1 MINALE
7 EVVRQMYADLREKQG
22 ANACACSQCQDDV
35 VTLVLNHARPRYV
48 TAGRVL
54 GAALTRVHLNE
65 EGARAELTVLILEA
79 MRTVR
84 GNPQH

>member
-7 EVVRQMYADLREKQG
+7 EVVRKMYADLRSTHG
-22 ANACACSQCQDDV
+22 ADSCTCAQCQDDV

-48 TAGRVL
+48 TAGRLL

-65 EGARAELTVLILEA
+65 EGTRAELTVLILEA